1 MRSMSERIRSFIAIE
16 IEEQEVLSKIIKIK
30 NSISDLG
37 LDIKPVEDENIHI
50 TIRFLGEITF
60 TTLNEIK
67 NILNNTTKIVKPFT
81 INIKG
86 IGAFPNTLR
95 PRVIWVGIT
104 EGFDNLIA
112 IRKYI
117 DNEVIRLKLID
128 VYRDRHEFSPH
139 ITIARVKSLR
149 NIDRFIEFYQSYKDF
164 EFGISHVS
172 KIKLKQ
178 SILTPRGPIYKDIHV
193 VNLM

>member
-1 MRSMSERIRSFIAIE
+1 VISMGERIRSFIAIE
-16 IEEQEVLSKIIKIK
+16 IEEQGVLAKIIRIK

-37 LDIKPVEDENIHI
+37 LDVKPVEDENIHI
-50 TIRFLGEITF
+50 TIRFLGEITL

-67 NILNNTTKIVKPFT
+67 NILNNVTKIVKPFT
-81 INIKG
+81 IGIKG
-86 IGAFPNTLR
+86 VGAFPNALR

-104 EGFDNLIA
+104 EGFDNLVV

-117 DNEVIRLKLID
+117 DSEITRLKLID
-128 VYRDRHEFSPH
+128 VHRDEHEFSPH

-149 NIDRFIEFYQSYKDF
+149 NINKFIEFYQSYKDF
-164 EFGISHVS
+164 EFGVSPVS

-178 SILTPRGPIYKDIHV
+178 STLTPRGPIYKDIHV